1 MKIAKKREIVLEK
14 DRILIPI
21 NKTNSHWL
29 FLEINKEREE
39 IIIYDSIKQSV
50 NKYDYYFEIM
60 MIFLYYLEKNQGEK
74 REWKRRVDSGFPDQ
88 RNNYDCGVF
97 MLKGIHVRSLDQVVR
112 FDQDDMVYFRKLIAV
127 EVIQGN
133 I

>member
-60 MIFLYYLEKNQGEK
+60 MIFL
-74 REWKRRVDSGFPDQ
+74 
-88 RNNYDCGVF
+88 
-97 MLKGIHVRSLDQVVR
+97 
-112 FDQDDMVYFRKLIAV
+112 
-127 EVIQGN
+127 
-133 I
+133 